1 MPGSLDSRCH
11 WNDITESKAVI
22 PANAEIHE
30 SRDNSSRFPATSP
43 GHGTDTPPTPVTDRI
58 EKLLFARRR
67 LVLAAFVLATLAMGW
82 IATGLRVDA
91 GFTKLVPVEHEYMQ
105 TFLQYREEFGGADRV
120 VIAVMA
126 RDGDM
131 FTPEFFTA
139 LREVTDA
146 TFFLPGVDRAQVFS
160 ILTPNVR
167 YIEVVEDGI
176 AAGNVLPADFE
187 PTETGFARVRENIIK
202 AGIVGRLVANDFT
215 GAIVAAKLQE
225 FHPNTG
231 ERLDYIDVA
240 HELERIRREA
250 GADSNVDV
258 HVDLHVI
265 GFAKMVGDI
274 AAGAIRVMTFFGI
287 ALLITALFVYAYTR
301 SIRLTLPPLVCSL
314 VAVVWQLGGLTAL
327 GFGVDPMS
335 ILVPFLVFA
344 IGVSHGVQMVSSVR
358 AEVAGGASGLDAARA
373 SFRRLLLPG
382 AVALASDSVGFITIS
397 FIEVQVIK
405 EIAVTAS
412 LGVAAIIL
420 TNLAL
425 LPVLLSWVEPDD
437 EQRRTARAHDR
448 LLQPMWSRIARV
460 ARRGPAAV
468 VIAVSLVLLAAGAH
482 FALQVRVGD
491 EHRGVPE
498 LRADSVYNLDSA
510 VITDRFEI
518 GVDVLSVI
526 AETEKDG
533 CIDFEVMS
541 TLDDFEWRMRN
552 VEGVQSVLGLAGVAR
567 NINAS
572 WNEGNLKWRTL
583 PRNRYS
589 LVQAVSPVPTSSGL
603 LNLDCSVMP
612 VSIYTTDH
620 KAETIERVVDAVK
633 EFNAANRNERIAFR
647 LASGNVGVMAATN
660 EEVEASQF
668 PILAY
673 VYGAVIVL
681 CLLSFRSISAT
692 VCIIVPLAVVSL
704 LAYALM
710 ALLQIGLKVSTL
722 PVVALGVG
730 IGVDYGIYIYGRL
743 RTHLEQGL
751 DFAAAYE
758 RTLATTGAGVVL
770 TGLTLAAGVATWIVA
785 PLKFQADMGTVLT
798 FMFLVN
804 MVGAV
809 VLLPALGA
817 WLVRPGKA
825 QGS

>member
-1 MPGSLDSRCH
+1 MTG
-11 WNDITESKAVI
+11 
-22 PANAEIHE
+22 
-30 SRDNSSRFPATSP
+30 
-43 GHGTDTPPTPVTDRI
+43 RI
-58 EKLLFARRR
+58 ERLLFARRR
-67 LVLAAFVLATLAMGW
+67 LVLAAFALATLAMGW
-82 IATGLRVDA
+82 FATGLRVDT
-91 GFTKLVPVEHEYMQ
+91 GFTKLVPVEHEYMR
-105 TFLQYREEFGGADRV
+105 TFLEHREEFGGADRV
-120 VIAVMA
+120 LIAVMA

-131 FTPEFFTA
+131 FTPPFFAA
-139 LREVTDA
+139 LRKVTDEM
-146 TFFLPGVDRAQVFS
+146 FFLPGVDRAQVFS

-167 YIEVVEDGI
+167 YIEVVEDGVT
-176 AAGNVLPADFE
+176 AGNVLPADFE
-187 PTETGFARVRENIIK
+187 PTEAGFARVRENIIK

-225 FHPNTG
+225 FHPDSG
-231 ERLDYIDVA
+231 ERLDYIAVA
-240 HELERIRREA
+240 RELERIRREA
-250 GADSNVDV
+250 GAAVDV
-258 HVDLHVI
+258 HVDLHII

-274 AAGAIRVMTFFGI
+274 ADGAVRVMAFFGL
-287 ALLITALFVYAYTR
+287 AFLITALFVWAYTR
-301 SIRLTLPPLVCSL
+301 SVRLTVPPLACSL

-344 IGVSHGVQMVSSVR
+344 IGVSHGVQMVSAVR

-373 SFRRLLLPG
+373 SFRSLLLPG
-382 AVALASDSVGFITIS
+382 AVALASDSAGFITIS
-397 FIEVQVIK
+397 HIEVQVIR

-420 TNLAL
+420 TNLGL
-425 LPVLLSWVEPDD
+425 LPVLLSYFEPDE
-437 EQRRTARAHDR
+437 EQRRAARARDG
-448 LLQPMWSRIARV
+448 LLRPVWARIARL
-460 ARRGPAAV
+460 AHRRPAA
-468 VIAVSLVLLAAGAH
+468 AVLVATAVLLGAGWEQAR
-482 FALQVRVGD
+482 QIRVGD

-518 GVDVLSVI
+518 GVDVLTVI
-526 AETEKDG
+526 SETVKEG
-533 CIDFEVMS
+533 CIDHEVMR
-541 TLDDFEWRMRN
+541 TLDDFEWRLRN
-552 VEGVQSVLGLAGVAR
+552 VDGVQSVRGLAGVAR

-572 WNEGNLKWRTL
+572 WNEGSLKWRTL
-583 PRNRYS
+583 PRNRYL

-612 VSIYTTDH
+612 VSIFTADH
-620 KAETIERVVDAVK
+620 KAETIERVVGAVK
-633 EFNAANRNERIAFR
+633 AFNAANANERIAFR

-660 EEVEASQF
+660 EEVRASQF

-673 VYGAVIVL
+673 VYAAVTVL
-681 CLLSFRSISAT
+681 CLVSFRSVAAT
-692 VCIIVPLAVVSL
+692 ACIVVPLAAVSL

-710 ALLQIGLKVSTL
+710 ALLEIGLKVSTL

-743 RTHLEQGL
+743 RAHLAQGL

-758 RTLATTGAGVVL
+758 RALATTGAGVML
-770 TGLTLAAGVATWIVA
+770 TGLTLAAGVATWTVA

-817 WLVRPGKA
+817 WLFRPGKA
-825 QGS
+825 KTLRPPPLDTP

>member
-1 MPGSLDSRCH
+1 M
-11 WNDITESKAVI
+11 
-22 PANAEIHE
+22 
-30 SRDNSSRFPATSP
+30 
-43 GHGTDTPPTPVTDRI
+43 TDFI
-58 EKLLFARRR
+58 ERLLFTRRR
-67 LVLAAFVLATLAMGW
+67 VVLAVFALATLAMAW
-82 IATGLRVDA
+82 LATGLRVDA
-91 GFTKLVPVEHEYMQ
+91 GFTKLVPVEHQYMR
-105 TFLQYREEFGGADRV
+105 TFLQYRDEFGGADRV
-120 VIAVMA
+120 LIAVMA

-131 FTPEFFTA
+131 FTPGFFAA
-139 LREVTDA
+139 LRKVTDA
-146 TFFLPGVDRAQVFS
+146 TFFLPGVDRTQVFS

-167 YIEVVEDGI
+167 FIEVVEDGV
-176 AAGNVLPADFE
+176 AAGNVLPVDFE
-187 PTETGFARVRENIIK
+187 PTEAGFARVRENVIK
-202 AGIVGRLVANDFT
+202 AGVVGRLVANDFT
-215 GAIVAAKLQE
+215 GALVAAKLQE

-231 ERLDYIDVA
+231 ERLDYLEVA
-240 HELERIRREA
+240 QELERIRRETDA
-250 GADSNVDV
+250 GSDVEV

-287 ALLITALFVYAYTR
+287 TFLITALFVYAYTG
-301 SIRLTLPPLVCSL
+301 SVRLTLPPLVCSL
-314 VAVVWQLGGLTAL
+314 VAVVWQLGGLAAL

-358 AEVAGGASGLDAARA
+358 AETAGGASGLDAARA
-373 SFRRLLLPG
+373 SVRRLLLPG
-382 AVALASDSVGFITIS
+382 TVALASDSVGFVSIS
-397 FIEVQVIK
+397 LIEVQVIK

-425 LPVLLSWVEPDD
+425 LPVMLSYFEPDD
-437 EQRRTARAHDR
+437 AERRAARERDN
-448 LLQPMWSRIARV
+448 LLQPLWSRV
-460 ARRGPAAV
+460 ARLAHRGPAAV
-468 VIAVSLVLLAAGAH
+468 VIGVAVVLLVAGAH
-482 FALQVRVGD
+482 FAPQVRVGD

-498 LRADSVYNLDSA
+498 LRTDSVYNVDSA
-510 VITDRFEI
+510 VITDRFDI
-518 GVDVLSVI
+518 GVDVLTVI
-526 AETEKDG
+526 AETVEEG
-533 CIDFEVMS
+533 CIDYEVMS
-541 TLDDFEWRMRN
+541 TLDAFEWHVRN
-552 VEGVQSVLGLAGVAR
+552 VEGVQSVRGLAGTASS
-567 NINAS
+567 INAM
-572 WNEGNLKWRTL
+572 WNEGSLKWRTL
-583 PRNRYS
+583 PRNHYM
-589 LVQAVSPVPTSSGL
+589 LVQSVSPVPTGSGL

-612 VSIYTTDH
+612 VSIYTADH
-620 KAETIERVVDAVK
+620 KAETIERIVAAVK
-633 EFNAANRNERIAFR
+633 EFDAATPNERITFR

-673 VYGAVIVL
+673 VYAAVIVL
-681 CLLSFRSISAT
+681 CLLSFRSVAAT

-710 ALLQIGLKVSTL
+710 ALLEIGLKVSTL

-743 RTHLEQGL
+743 RTHLAEGL

-758 RTLATTGAGVVL
+758 RTLSTTGAGVVL

-817 WLVRPGKA
+817 WLVRTGK
-825 QGS
+825 SRTPRT

>member
-1 MPGSLDSRCH
+1 M
-11 WNDITESKAVI
+11 
-22 PANAEIHE
+22 
-30 SRDNSSRFPATSP
+30 TS
-43 GHGTDTPPTPVTDRI
+43 RI
-58 EKLLFARRR
+58 EQLLFDRRR
-67 LVLAAFVLATLAMGW
+67 LVLAAFLLVTLVMGW
-82 IATGLRVDA
+82 QVTGLRVDA

-105 TFLQYREEFGGADRV
+105 TFLEYREEFGGADRV
-120 VIAVMA
+120 LIAVMA

-131 FTPEFFTA
+131 FTPEFFAA

-146 TFFLPGVDRAQVFS
+146 TFFLPGVDRSQVYS

-167 YIEVVEDGI
+167 FIEVVEDGI
-176 AAGNVLPADFE
+176 AAGNVLPDDFE
-187 PTETGFARVRENIIK
+187 PTEAGFARVRENIIK

-231 ERLDYIDVA
+231 ERLDYIEVA
-240 HELERIRREA
+240 HELERIRSEASA
-250 GADSNVDV
+250 GAEVDV
-258 HVDLHVI
+258 QVDLHVI
-265 GFAKMVGDI
+265 GFAKMVGDV
-274 AAGAIRVMTFFGI
+274 ADGAIRVIAFFAI
-287 ALLITALFVYAYTR
+287 AFLITALFVYAYTR
-301 SIRLTLPPLVCSL
+301 SVRLTLPPLACSL
-314 VAVVWQLGGLTAL
+314 IAVLWQLGAL
-327 GFGVDPMS
+327 SAFGFGVDPMS

-344 IGVSHGVQMVSSVR
+344 IGVSHGVQMVNSVR
-358 AEVAGGASGLDAARA
+358 SEVAGGATGIDAARA
-373 SFRRLLLPG
+373 SFRGLLLPG

-397 FIEVQVIK
+397 LIEVQVIK
-405 EIAVTAS
+405 EIAITAS

-425 LPVLLSWVEPDD
+425 LPVLLSYFEPHDAD
-437 EQRRTARAHDR
+437 RRASQARDKFLR
-448 LLQPMWSRIARV
+448 PIWSRLARL
-460 ARRGPAAV
+460 AHRGPAAV
-468 VIAVSLVLLAAGAH
+468 VISAAAALLVFGASY
-482 FALQVRVGD
+482 APQVRVGD
-491 EHRGVPE
+491 EHRGAPE

-510 VITDRFEI
+510 VVTDRFEI
-518 GVDVLSVI
+518 GVDVLTVI
-526 AETEKDG
+526 AETVQEG
-533 CIDFEVMS
+533 CIDFDVMR
-541 TLDDFEWRMRN
+541 TLDDFEWQLRN
-552 VEGVQSVLGLAGVAR
+552 VQGVQSVRGLAGVAR
-567 NINAS
+567 TISAN
-572 WNEGNLKWRTL
+572 WNEGSLKWHTL
-583 PRNRYS
+583 PRNHYM
-589 LVQAVSPVPTSSGL
+589 LVQSVSPVPTSSGL

-612 VSIYTTDH
+612 VSIYTADH
-620 KAETIERVVDAVK
+620 KAETIVRVVDAVK
-633 EFNAANRNERIAFR
+633 AFNAANSNERITFR

-673 VYGAVIVL
+673 VYAAVIVL
-681 CLLSFRSISAT
+681 CLLSFRSLAAT
-692 VCIIVPLAVVSL
+692 VCIVVPLAVVSL

-710 ALLQIGLKVSTL
+710 ALLEIGLKVSTL

-743 RTHLEQGL
+743 RIHLKQGL
-751 DFAAAYE
+751 DFATAYE
-758 RTLATTGAGVVL
+758 RTLATTGAGVML

-825 QGS
+825 ATPRR

>member
-1 MPGSLDSRCH
+1 MSTL
-11 WNDITESKAVI
+11 
-22 PANAEIHE
+22 
-30 SRDNSSRFPATSP
+30 
-43 GHGTDTPPTPVTDRI
+43 VTARI

-67 LVLAAFVLATLAMGW
+67 LVIAAFVLATVAMGW
-82 IATGLRVDA
+82 LATGLRVDA
-91 GFTKLVPVEHEYMQ
+91 GFTKLVPLEHEYMR
-105 TFLQYREEFGGADRV
+105 TFLQYRDEFGGADRV
-120 VIAVMA
+120 LIAVMA

-131 FTPEFFTA
+131 FTPEFFSV

-146 TFFLPGVDRAQVFS
+146 TFFLPGVDRTQVFS

-167 YIEVVEDGI
+167 FIEVVEDGV
-176 AAGNVLPADFE
+176 AAGNVLPVDFE
-187 PTETGFARVRENIIK
+187 PTEAGFAHVRENIIK

-240 HELERIRREA
+240 NELERIRREA
-250 GADSNVDV
+250 GAGTDVDV

-265 GFAKMVGDI
+265 GFAKVVGDI
-274 AAGAIRVMTFFGI
+274 AAGAIRVMAFFGI
-287 ALLITALFVYAYTR
+287 ALLITAVFVYAYTR
-301 SIRLTLPPLVCSL
+301 SVRLTVPPLVCSL
-314 VAVVWQLGGLTAL
+314 VAVVWQLGGVTAL
-327 GFGVDPMS
+327 GYGVDPMS

-358 AEVAGGASGLDAARA
+358 AEVAGGGSGLDAARS

-382 AVALASDSVGFITIS
+382 SVALASDSVGFITIS
-397 FIEVQVIK
+397 LIEVQVIR

-425 LPVLLSWVEPDD
+425 LPVLLSYYEADD
-437 EQRRTARAHDR
+437 GQRRRARARDDG
-448 LLQPMWSRIARV
+448 LQPMWSRVAKV

-468 VIAVSLVLLAAGAH
+468 VIGVSLVLLAAGARI
-482 FALQVRVGD
+482 APEVRVGD

-498 LRADSVYNLDSA
+498 LRADAVYNVDSA
-510 VITDRFEI
+510 VISGRFEI
-518 GVDVLSVI
+518 GVDVLTVI
-526 AETEKDG
+526 AETVKEG
-533 CIDFEVMS
+533 CIDYQVMS
-541 TLDDFEWRMRN
+541 TLDDFEWHVRN
-552 VEGVQSVLGLAGVAR
+552 VEGVRSVLGLAGVAR
-567 NINAS
+567 RIQSS
-572 WNEGNLKWRTL
+572 WNEGSLKWRAL
-583 PRNRYS
+583 PRNHYS
-589 LVQAVSPVPTSSGL
+589 LVQSVSPVPTSSGL
-603 LNLDCSVMP
+603 LNTDCSVMP
-612 VSIYTTDH
+612 ISIYTADH
-620 KAETIERVVDAVK
+620 KAATIERIVDAVK
-633 EFNAANRNERIAFR
+633 EFNAANPDPRIEFR

-668 PILAY
+668 PILVY
-673 VYGAVIVL
+673 VYAAVIAL
-681 CLLSFRSISAT
+681 CLLSFRSLAAT
-692 VCIIVPLAVVSL
+692 VCIIVPLAMVSL

-710 ALLQIGLKVSTL
+710 ALLEIGLKVSTL

-785 PLKFQADMGTVLT
+785 PLKFQADMGIVLT

-804 MVGAV
+804 MIGAV

-817 WLVRPGKA
+817 WLIRPGK
-825 QGS
+825 STTSPR

>member
-1 MPGSLDSRCH
+1 M
-11 WNDITESKAVI
+11 
-22 PANAEIHE
+22 
-30 SRDNSSRFPATSP
+30 
-43 GHGTDTPPTPVTDRI
+43 TDRI
-58 EKLLFARRR
+58 ERLLFARRR

-82 IATGLRVDA
+82 LAAGLRVDA

-105 TFLQYREEFGGADRV
+105 TFLEYREEFGGADRV

-176 AAGNVLPADFE
+176 AAGNVLPVDFE
-187 PTETGFARVRENIIK
+187 PTEAGFARVRENILK

-215 GAIVAAKLQE
+215 GALVAAKLQE

-240 HELERIRREA
+240 QELERIRRVA
-250 GADSNVDV
+250 GADSSVDV

-274 AAGAIRVMTFFGI
+274 AAGAVRVMMFFGI
-287 ALLITALFVYAYTR
+287 AFLITALFVYAYTR
-301 SIRLTLPPLVCSL
+301 SIRLALPPLACSL

-382 AVALASDSVGFITIS
+382 TVALASDSVGFITIS

-425 LPVLLSWVEPDD
+425 LPVLLSYFEPDD
-437 EQRRTARAHDR
+437 EQRRAARARDQ

-460 ARRGPAAV
+460 ARRGPAAA
-468 VIAVSLVLLAAGAH
+468 VIAVSLVLLAAGAY
-482 FALQVRVGD
+482 FAPQVRVGD

-533 CIDFEVMS
+533 CIDFEIMS

-583 PRNRYS
+583 PRNHYS

-612 VSIYTTDH
+612 VSVYTTDH
-620 KAETIERVVDAVK
+620 KAETIERVIDAVK
-633 EFNAANRNERIAFR
+633 EFEAANRNERIAFR

-743 RTHLEQGL
+743 RTHLEEGL

-817 WLVRPGKA
+817 WLVRPRIVP
-825 QGS
+825 

>member
-1 MPGSLDSRCH
+1 M
-11 WNDITESKAVI
+11 TE
-22 PANAEIHE
+22 
-30 SRDNSSRFPATSP
+30 
-43 GHGTDTPPTPVTDRI
+43 RI
-58 EKLLFARRR
+58 EKLLFSRRR
-67 LVLAAFVLATLAMGW
+67 LVLAAFALVTVAMAW
-82 IATGLRVDA
+82 LATGLRVDA
-91 GFTKLVPVEHEYMQ
+91 GFTKLVPVEHEYMR

-131 FTPEFFTA
+131 FTPGFFDV
-139 LREVTDA
+139 LRRVTDA
-146 TFFLPGVDRAQVFS
+146 TFFLPGVDRTQVFS

-167 YIEVVEDGI
+167 FIEVVEDGV
-176 AAGNVLPADFE
+176 AAGNVMPVDFE
-187 PTETGFARVRENIIK
+187 PTEAGFARVRENAIK

-225 FHPNTG
+225 FHPDTG
-231 ERLDYIDVA
+231 ERLDYIEVA
-240 HELERIRREA
+240 HELERIRGEADSEA
-250 GADSNVDV
+250 GAGVDV

-274 AAGAIRVMTFFGI
+274 ADGAVRVIAFFGI
-287 ALLITALFVYAYTR
+287 TFLITALFVYAYTR
-301 SIRLTLPPLVCSL
+301 SVRLTVPPLACSL
-314 VAVVWQLGGLTAL
+314 IAVVWQLGGLTAL

-358 AEVAGGASGLDAARA
+358 TEAAGGASGLDAARA

-382 AVALASDSVGFITIS
+382 AVALASDSVGFVTIS
-397 FIEVQVIK
+397 LIEVQVIK
-405 EIAVTAS
+405 EIAITAS

-425 LPVLLSWVEPDD
+425 LPVLLSYFEADEEERRAAKERDD
-437 EQRRTARAHDR
+437 VLR
-448 LLQPMWSRIARV
+448 PVWSRVARV
-460 ARRGPAAV
+460 AHRGPAAV
-468 VIAVSLVLLAAGAH
+468 VIGVAVVLLAAGAH
-482 FALQVRVGD
+482 LAPQVRVGD

-498 LRADSVYNLDSA
+498 LRADSAYNVDSA

-518 GVDVLSVI
+518 GVDVLTVI
-526 AETEKDG
+526 SETVEEG
-533 CIDFEVMS
+533 CIDYEVMR
-541 TLDDFEWRMRN
+541 TLDEFEWHLRN
-552 VEGVQSVLGLAGVAR
+552 VDGVQSVRGLAGVAR
-567 NINAS
+567 GINAM
-572 WNEGNLKWRTL
+572 WNEGSLKWRAL
-583 PRNRYS
+583 PRNHYM
-589 LVQAVSPVPTSSGL
+589 LVQSVSPVPTSSGL

-612 VSIYTTDH
+612 VSIYTADH
-620 KAETIERVVDAVK
+620 KAQTIERVIEAVK
-633 EFNAANRNERIAFR
+633 EFDAANTNERIAFR

-673 VYGAVIVL
+673 VYAAVIAL
-681 CLLSFRSISAT
+681 CLLSFRSVAAT
-692 VCIIVPLAVVSL
+692 VCIILPLAVVSL

-710 ALLQIGLKVSTL
+710 ALLEIGLKVSTL

-743 RTHLEQGL
+743 RTHLAQGL

-770 TGLTLAAGVATWIVA
+770 TGLTLAGGVATWIVA

-817 WLVRPGKA
+817 WLVRPGRTKTGA
-825 QGS
+825 A

>member
-1 MPGSLDSRCH
+1 M
-11 WNDITESKAVI
+11 TA
-22 PANAEIHE
+22 
-30 SRDNSSRFPATSP
+30 
-43 GHGTDTPPTPVTDRI
+43 RI

-67 LVLAAFVLATLAMGW
+67 LVLAVFALVTLAMGW
-82 IATGLRVDA
+82 LATGLRVDA

-120 VIAVMA
+120 LIAVMA

-131 FTPEFFTA
+131 FTPGFFAA
-139 LREVTDA
+139 LRTVTDA
-146 TFFLPGVDRAQVFS
+146 TFFLPGVDRTQVFS

-167 YIEVVEDGI
+167 FIEVVEDGV

-187 PTETGFARVRENIIK
+187 PTEAGFARVRENAIK

-215 GAIVAAKLQE
+215 GALVAAKLQE

-231 ERLDYIDVA
+231 ERLDYIEVA

-250 GADSNVDV
+250 SAGGDVDV

-274 AAGAIRVMTFFGI
+274 ADGAIRVMTFFGI
-287 ALLITALFVYAYTR
+287 TFLITALFVYAYTG
-301 SIRLTLPPLVCSL
+301 SIRLTLPPLACSL
-314 VAVVWQLGGLTAL
+314 IAVVWQLGGLTAL

-358 AEVAGGASGLDAARA
+358 AETAGGASGLDAARA
-373 SFRRLLLPG
+373 SVRRLLLPG
-382 AVALASDSVGFITIS
+382 TVALASDSVGFVTIS
-397 FIEVQVIK
+397 LIEVQVIK
-405 EIAVTAS
+405 EIAITAS

-425 LPVLLSWVEPDD
+425 LPVLLSYFEADD
-437 EQRRTARAHDR
+437 AQRRAARKRDN
-448 LLQPMWSRIARV
+448 LLQPLWSRV
-460 ARRGPAAV
+460 ARLAHRGPAAV
-468 VIAVSLVLLAAGAH
+468 VIGVAVVLLGAGAH
-482 FALQVRVGD
+482 FAPQVRVGD

-498 LRADSVYNLDSA
+498 LRADSVYNVDSA
-510 VITDRFEI
+510 VITDRFDI
-518 GVDVLSVI
+518 GVDVLTVI
-526 AETEKDG
+526 AETVEEG
-533 CIDFEVMS
+533 CIDHEVMS
-541 TLDDFEWRMRN
+541 TLDAFEWHVRN
-552 VEGVQSVLGLAGVAR
+552 VDGVQSVRGLAGTASG
-567 NINAS
+567 INAM
-572 WNEGNLKWRTL
+572 WNEGSLKWRTL
-583 PRNRYS
+583 PRNHYM
-589 LVQAVSPVPTSSGL
+589 LVQSVAPVPTSSGL

-612 VSIYTTDH
+612 VSIYTADH
-620 KAETIERVVDAVK
+620 KAETIERVVGAVK
-633 EFNAANRNERIAFR
+633 AFDAANPNDRITFR

-673 VYGAVIVL
+673 VYAAVIAL
-681 CLLSFRSISAT
+681 CLLSFRSVAAT

-743 RTHLEQGL
+743 RTHLAQGL

-817 WLVRPGKA
+817 WLVRPGRA
-825 QGS
+825 RTGERGPGGGGGSGNAPAMRPDRNPARGPR